1 MAPEAPPEA
10 ERSRASGRLSSPQ
23 AAFAS
28 WCFLIWRRTERAA
41 LQPSE
46 LFCISTLLAFS
57 YCIQGRGRSKAP
69 RPHWLCP
76 CAVTSE
82 LCGVFRAFG
91 PGSEQHRGAVTGGCG
106 APAPSTPPW
115 SIAQHFWGQ
124 IVVLE
129 EKHPSCNGPEA
140 APTSPSRP
148 DGEGATFSLSV
159 PMPPSWAW
167 WCLSE
172 LLALPH
178 PSL

>member
-1 MAPEAPPEA
+1 MRQMGADLRLPLPPAGLRAPLAPEAPPEA

-46 LFCISTLLAFS
+46 LFCISALLAFS

-82 LCGVFRAFG
+82 LCGFFYG
-91 PGSEQHRGAVTGGCG
+91 
-106 APAPSTPPW
+106 
-115 SIAQHFWGQ
+115 FWAR
-124 IVVLE
+124 I
-129 EKHPSCNGPEA
+129 
-140 APTSPSRP
+140 
-148 DGEGATFSLSV
+148 
-159 PMPPSWAW
+159 
-167 WCLSE
+167 
-172 LLALPH
+172 
-178 PSL
+178 